1 MKLNKLIT
9 GLVVTV
15 LLSAGVA
22 FGAYND
28 VSLTNGSAISVAGG
42 TLTGDSGATLESL
55 TVGASTFAVVM
66 PAGSSFNF
74 ASADKKTIAI
84 TGDLGS
90 VTATSNC
97 GASSATYAFSN
108 PSTGTTLSLIVEVG
122 SATCTGGLSAKSGSG
137 VVFGVGGGGGGGGI
151 VSSSGGGGGG
161 GGGYTPAAPVVV
173 ALTPTPT
180 YVGGLSA
187 VQVSSILSL
196 LQSFGADQSII
207 DNVRA
212 SLTGSVA
219 SGGSSASAGI
229 GVATGYVFAKALK
242 TGSTNTDVKKLQLIL
257 NSDSDTQI
265 ASSGVGSPGQ
275 ETNYYGSLTRKA
287 VEKFQVKYGIA
298 KSGDEGYGT
307 VGPKTR
313 AKLNELAK

>member
-1 MKLNKLIT
+1 MKKILLIVSI
-9 GLVVTV
+9 LF
-15 LLSAGVA
+15 LPLISYA
-22 FGAYND
+22 AYDD
-28 VSLTNGSAISVAGG
+28 VSLSTGSEITVSGG
-42 TLTGDSGATLESL
+42 TLTGDNGATLESL
-55 TVGASTFAVVM
+55 DVGADNFTVVM

-74 ASADKKTIAI
+74 ASANKKTITV
-84 TGDLGS
+84 TGGLGS
-90 VTATSNC
+90 VAVTSNC

-108 PSTGTTLSLIVEVG
+108 PSSGTTLSLIVEVG

-137 VVFGVGGGGGGGGI
+137 VVFGVGGGGGGGI
-151 VSSSGGGGGG
+151 VPSSGGGGGG
-161 GGGYTPAAPVVV
+161 GGGGSYTPAPVVV
-173 ALTPTPT
+173 VPTPTPT
-180 YVGGLSA
+180 YANGLSA

-212 SLTGSVA
+212 SLMGSVA

-229 GVATGYVFAKALK
+229 GTATGYVFAKALK
-242 TGSTNTDVKKLQLIL
+242 TGSANTDVKKLQLIL
-257 NSDSDTQI
+257 NSDPDTQI
-265 ASSGVGSPGQ
+265 ASSGVGSSGN

-313 AKLNELAK
+313 AKLNDLAK

>member
-1 MKLNKLIT
+1 MKKILLIVSI
-9 GLVVTV
+9 LFLPLISYAAYDDV
-15 LLSAGVA
+15 LLSTGSEIT
-22 FGAYND
+22 
-28 VSLTNGSAISVAGG
+28 VSGG
-42 TLTGDSGATLESL
+42 TLTGDNGATLESL
-55 TVGASTFAVVM
+55 DVGADNFTVVM

-74 ASADKKTIAI
+74 ASANKKTITV
-84 TGDLGS
+84 TGGLGS
-90 VTATSNC
+90 VAVTSNC
-97 GASSATYAFSN
+97 GASSATYTFSN

-137 VVFGVGGGGGGGGI
+137 VVFGVGGGGGGGI

-212 SLTGSVA
+212 SLMGSVA

-229 GVATGYVFAKALK
+229 GTATGYVFAKALK
-242 TGSTNTDVKKLQLIL
+242 TGSANTDVKKLQLIL

-265 ASSGVGSPGQ
+265 ASSGVGSPGN